1 MENLYLLIGGAY
13 DIPFDYVFI
22 FVLPSYIIVRR
33 SHPNLFLC
41 FLCFS
46 STTQN
51 DGMLK
56 VRPGPQRKAAGFQ
69 AQIVC
74 LTPWTNGTH
83 PGQITALCINSNYG
97 L

>member
-1 MENLYLLIGGAY
+1 MCTL
-13 DIPFDYVFI
+13 PFLSSFH
-22 FVLPSYIIVRR
+22 
-33 SHPNLFLC
+33 SHRNS
-41 FLCFS
+41 FS
-46 STTQN
+46 DFSVSPQISEQN

-56 VRPGPQRKAAGFQ
+56 VRPGQQRKAAGFQ

>member
-1 MENLYLLIGGAY
+1 MIVLMVFTL
-13 DIPFDYVFI
+13 PFLSLSLVAH
-22 FVLPSYIIVRR
+22 LR
-33 SHPNLFLC
+33 SHRIHFPFLFLSI
-41 FLCFS
+41 FH
-46 STTQN
+46 TRTQN

-56 VRPGPQRKAAGFQ
+56 VRPGPQRKSAGFQ

-74 LTPWTNGTH
+74 LTPWTQGTH